1 VRRQIIVHT
10 STPTLLVIEDAQDQ
24 AILVGHAAR
33 RSHPGLFVQVT
44 HDGFEGAAYLAG
56 IPPFDDRRENPL
68 PDLVILDLFM
78 PNVDGFAVLQWMRK
92 RAEMAHIPVVVLTS
106 SGNPND
112 ETRARWL
119 GASAVYRKPNDLD
132 ELGEVVREIVQA
144 YIPPSAMI
152 DAFMDRLG

>member
-1 VRRQIIVHT
+1 VHT

-33 RSHPGLFVQVT
+33 RSHPGLLVRVA

-68 PDLVILDLFM
+68 PDLLILDLFM

-92 RAEMAHIPVVVLTS
+92 RPELAHIPVVVLTA
-106 SGNPND
+106 SGNPTD

-119 GASAVYRKPNDLD
+119 GANAVHRKPNNLRDL
-132 ELGEVVREIVQA
+132 GVVVREIVQE
-144 YIPPSAMI
+144 YIPPSVMI